1 MNHKILIVED
11 EPGLVLALTDLLTN
25 EGYQMEAATDG
36 EAGLHL
42 ASSGHFDLIV
52 LDVKLPGK
60 NGFDVCRDLRQRG
73 MNTPILMLTAR
84 GQVIDKVLGLKLGA
98 DDYLTKP
105 YEPMEL
111 LARVEALLR
120 RGSSL
125 SLKLGEIFQFGSVEV
140 DFRKIEVRHHGER
153 VELTAREF
161 ELLRYFIEQREAV
174 VSRSQLL
181 REVWGYDEEAMTR
194 TVDVHVGLLR
204 QKLEDDAA
212 NPRHFLTVRGHGYR
226 FVTQLEEAGA

>member
-11 EPGLVLALTDLLTN
+11 EPGLVLSLTDLLSN
-25 EGYQMEAATDG
+25 EGYHTEAATDG
-36 EAGLHL
+36 ETGLQM
-42 ASSGHFDLIV
+42 ASSGHFDLLI

-73 MNTPILMLTAR
+73 IQMPILMLTAR

-111 LARVEALLR
+111 LARIEALLR
-120 RGSSL
+120 RGASL
-125 SLKLGEIFQFGSVEV
+125 SVKLGEIFQFGSIEV
-140 DFRKIEVRHHGER
+140 DFRKFEVHRHGNR

-161 ELLRYFIEQREAV
+161 ELLRYFIEQRDAV
-174 VSRSQLL
+174 ISRSQLL

-204 QKLEDDAA
+204 QKLEDDAT

-226 FVTQLEEAGA
+226 FVAQSEI

>member
-1 MNHKILIVED
+1 MSYTVLLVED
-11 EPGLVLALTDLLTN
+11 EPGLVLALTDLLAN
-25 EGYQMEAATDG
+25 EGYQVEAALDG
-36 EAGLHL
+36 EAGLRL
-42 ASSGHFDLIV
+42 ASSGRFDLFI
-52 LDVKLPGK
+52 LDIKLPGK
-60 NGFDVCRDLRQRG
+60 NGFDLCRDLRQRG
-73 MNTPILMLTAR
+73 IQTPILMLTAR

-111 LARVEALLR
+111 LARLEALLR
-120 RGSSL
+120 RSAVAAARL
-125 SLKLGEIFQFGSVEV
+125 ADVFRFGSIEV
-140 DFRKIEVRHHGER
+140 DFRKIEVRRHGER

-161 ELLRYFIEQREAV
+161 ELLRYFIEQRGVV

-194 TVDVHVGLLR
+194 TIDVHVGLLR

-212 NPRHFLTVRGHGYR
+212 HPRHFLTVRGHGYR
-226 FVTQLEEAGA
+226 FVAQIDEDE

>member
-1 MNHKILIVED
+1 M
-11 EPGLVLALTDLLTN
+11 
-25 EGYQMEAATDG
+25 
-36 EAGLHL
+36 
-42 ASSGHFDLIV
+42 
-52 LDVKLPGK
+52 
-60 NGFDVCRDLRQRG
+60 
-73 MNTPILMLTAR
+73 
-84 GQVIDKVLGLKLGA
+84 
-98 DDYLTKP
+98 
-105 YEPMEL
+105 
-111 LARVEALLR
+111 
-120 RGSSL
+120 
-125 SLKLGEIFQFGSVEV
+125 
-140 DFRKIEVRHHGER
+140 
-153 VELTAREF
+153 ELTAREF